1 MQRIKNSWE
10 LAKVSWSVLRSDK
23 TLAVFPILSAVA
35 SLILVGIF
43 AGLIAA
49 TGVNDS
55 GSNSGLKGIG
65 YVFIVAGYIALA
77 FVSTYF
83 LAALVHAANE
93 ALEGRRAALG
103 ESFAAANTKL
113 HRILP
118 WALVQ
123 ATVSIVIQAL
133 EQRGFLGQIVASLIG
148 AAWAVV
154 TFLTVPI
161 IMLEDLGP
169 IAALKRSGH
178 LLRESWG
185 ENIAAQFGFSIFG
198 LIGSLPAILVSRSAG
213 STMPLPPVAASFGSG
228 ALSSTPLAGTAC
240 RSPFRRSFAVTSWP
254 LATMPRMMV
263 VASTLAIRPMP
274 MNFHGN
280 LRIVMVPPYA
290 ACLWMSPSSRW
301 TMRSAR

>member
-198 LIGSLPAILVSRSAG
+198 LIGSLPAILVFALVAGTG
-213 STMPLPPVAASFGSG
+213 STALLIVFGSVAVAWLVVVALVIS
-228 ALSSTPLAGTAC
+228 ALSGIYRTALY
-240 RSPFRRSFAVTSWP
+240 RFAVDGVAPPAFANADLQHAFGARQQRRSGFG
-254 LATMPRMMV
+254 L
-263 VASTLAIRPMP
+263 
-274 MNFHGN
+274 
-280 LRIVMVPPYA
+280 
-290 ACLWMSPSSRW
+290 
-301 TMRSAR
+301 

>member
-198 LIGSLPAILVSRSAG
+198 LIGSLPAILVFALVAGTG
-213 STMPLPPVAASFGSG
+213 STALLIVFGSIAVAWLVVVALVIS
-228 ALSSTPLAGTAC
+228 ALSGIYRTALY
-240 RSPFRRSFAVTSWP
+240 RFAVDGVAPPAVATADLQHAFGARQQRRSGFG
-254 LATMPRMMV
+254 L
-263 VASTLAIRPMP
+263 
-274 MNFHGN
+274 
-280 LRIVMVPPYA
+280 
-290 ACLWMSPSSRW
+290 
-301 TMRSAR
+301 